1 MSDPND
7 PFADFEPYEP
17 PPKPERAKREK
28 TPREPKQPREPR
40 QPREPKQPRE
50 PREKTPREPRPK
62 REKPVPMAEWPEAP
76 PARVAAASGGD
87 GSGGDRRTIVVL
99 SSIAALLVVAV
110 VVVLAIYLAQQ
121 SQRQE
126 PAADPVPSAPATQPV
141 PQQTPSAPGASPS
154 PSADAA
160 TAGLAVNADG
170 FTIADASGRMTFT
183 HAWADDAAPAVAALN
198 ELFGQ
203 APSEDFQNGD
213 AENYAYKIY
222 AWEGFRLYDVFL
234 SEGNRPRSEVPAPTY
249 VSFDSDIDVPVTDDF
264 GVDLDMTSAEI
275 AALGPESGA
284 GGSFVFGSDRNTFYQ
299 DGQRRFGAAV
309 TVEGSKVSV
318 TYTFRAGR

>member
-28 TPREPKQPREPR
+28 APREPKEPRPPREPR
-40 QPREPKQPRE
+40 Q

-62 REKPVPMAEWPEAP
+62 REKPVPMAEWPDER
-76 PARVAAASGGD
+76 PARGGSSSGGS
-87 GSGGDRRTIVVL
+87 GSGGDRRTIAIL
-99 SSIAALLVVAV
+99 SGVAALLVVAV

-141 PQQTPSAPGASPS
+141 PQQTPASPGGSPS

-160 TAGLAVNADG
+160 TSALAVNADG
-170 FTIADASGRMTFT
+170 FTIADASGKTTFT
-183 HAWADDAAPAVAALN
+183 HAWADDAAPAVAALT

-203 APSEDFQNGD
+203 APGEDFQNGD

-222 AWEGFRLYDVFL
+222 SWEGFRLYDVFL

-249 VSFDSDIDVPVTDDF
+249 VSFDSDIDFPVTDDF